1 MLLHLIQSYG
11 HLHEQEQSV
20 WGAAYPNPPRHPSL
34 AGHLSLAGHPPPLL
48 PHNAYLQID
57 RLQHISKSELRA
69 PDISLK

>member
-20 WGAAYPNPPRHPSL
+20 WGVAYPNPPHHPSL
-34 AGHLSLAGHPPPLL
+34 AGHPSRVEHPPLL

-57 RLQHISKSELRA
+57 RLQHISKPELRA